1 MPSRLYLFIVLCLSS
16 AAVLAEADSYAV
28 PATGVPVEV
37 AESSEQARAALAD
50 LAADCSL
57 LIVAPTVASAL
68 SGLPLPADTVVA
80 VLP

>member
-1 MPSRLYLFIVLCLSS
+1 VGSVV
-16 AAVLAEADSYAV
+16 AVGPAVQMLGWGLA
-28 PATGVPVEV
+28 GVDVRP

-57 LIVAPTVASAL
+57 LIVAPTVAGAL